1 MFNTLKDKRFWILLF
16 PSVIV
21 FVLLT
26 NYITDESTLIT
37 FVVIFIIIFWG
48 IYLLWEYI
56 DKKRK

>member
-16 PSVIV
+16 PSVII

-26 NYITDESTLIT
+26 NYITDESQLMMWVI
-37 FVVIFIIIFWG
+37 IFIIIFWTV
-48 IYLLWEYI
+48 YLLWDYI